1 MDEYNILNTVKPAY
15 FRSKFPYNIVSPAK
29 IKFTMN
35 KINIWVADDKK
46 KHVGGNVERSS
57 DGITPQITFYG

>member
-1 MDEYNILNTVKPAY
+1 MDEYNILNSIKPVY

-35 KINIWVADDKK
+35 KISIWVADDTK
-46 KHVGGNVERSS
+46 KHVGGDVKHSS
-57 DGITPQITFYG
+57 GGSITPIIFYG